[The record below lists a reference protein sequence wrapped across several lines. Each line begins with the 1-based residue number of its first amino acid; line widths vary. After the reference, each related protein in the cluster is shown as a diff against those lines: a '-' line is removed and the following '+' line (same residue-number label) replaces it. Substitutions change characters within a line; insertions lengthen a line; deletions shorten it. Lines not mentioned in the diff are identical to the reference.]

1 MSTSAT
7 ITVEGVTFAKVYKHF
22 DGDPK
27 STLPWLKE
35 FNRRFTAKRGND
47 PEYKFAQLLRSSS
60 KDGEQYHLDR
70 SEFTGWGVVAFDEVD
85 EADVNYE
92 YILKSDGK
100 VTYKHTI
107 GIL

>member
-70 SEFTGWGVVAFDEVD
+70 SEFTGWGVVEFDE
-85 EADVNYE
+85 EGSNYE
-92 YILKSDGK
+92 YALKQDGS
-100 VTYKHTI
+100 VTYKHKN
-107 GIL
+107 